1 MSRVW
6 MLVPAAVLVALLAA
20 GCGGSKGERIG
31 SDQIGCVYSSAD
43 SGSEFKR
50 VIRPGERADVG
61 GSDQLVLLPTNDQVY
76 NLSTTGGHT
85 QGAPTQVLAFTRGQ
99 VAVYVEGVLKFR
111 FNTTGDTACAWY
123 TKYGLGSSYGDFG
136 FAVRPDAKTPDGQPA
151 PPPSHDGYYQFL
163 AESHG
168 NTMKQ
173 VVHDGSAPWTW
184 QQLAY
189 GSDPA
194 VKTKP
199 TNEPI
204 SVGYGKHIGAMFSKY
219 LRLNLGKDYFCGVQ
233 PGLSGAGETEGCPPI
248 YFQVLSVSPR
258 DKALS
263 AEHDAL
269 KRLDA
274 QLQRQRQAARL
285 KSQNR
290 ATAIASAKAQ
300 RKVFEAQIVNTRLA
314 ALNDLRVQKCLIL
327 AKVGLDCDGKKPD
340 IIVPGVSK

>member
-1 MSRVW
+1 
-6 MLVPAAVLVALLAA
+6 MLVPAAVLVALLAT

-50 VIRPGERADVG
+50 VIRPGERADIG

-76 NLSTTGGHT
+76 NMSTTGGHT

-111 FNTTGDTACAWY
+111 FNTAGDTACAWY

-151 PPPSHDGYYQFL
+151 PPPSHDGYYRFL

-204 SVGYGKHIGAMFSKY
+204 SVGYGKHIGAMFSRY
-219 LRLNLGKDYFCGVQ
+219 LRLNLGKGYFCGVQ

-258 DKALS
+258 DKAL
-263 AEHDAL
+263 AEEHDAL

-285 KSQNR
+285 KAQNR

-314 ALNDLRVQKCLIL
+314 ALNDLKVQKCLIL
-327 AKVGLDCDGKKPD
+327 ARVGLDCEGKKPD
-340 IIVPGVSK
+340 IIVPGLAK